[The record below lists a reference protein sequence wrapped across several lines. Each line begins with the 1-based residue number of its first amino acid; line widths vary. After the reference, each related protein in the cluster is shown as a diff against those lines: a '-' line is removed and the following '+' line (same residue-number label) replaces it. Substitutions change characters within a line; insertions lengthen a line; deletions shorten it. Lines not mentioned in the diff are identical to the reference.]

1 MNPLD
6 RVIGWINPSAGLSRA
21 RARAALAVVEA
32 TRGYEGARIGRRGN
46 GRAPSTSANAEIG
59 PATVRLRNRV
69 RDLVRNNAHAARIVD
84 VLAAHIVGTGIVPV
98 SRTGD
103 TALDRRV
110 NDLWGRWSES
120 CDADGQL
127 DFYGLQALAVR
138 GMVEAGEALAR
149 FRPRRLDDGLPV
161 PLQIQVL
168 EADHIDSSKHGL
180 TGGGRAV
187 LGIGFDALG
196 RRATYHLFREHPG
209 DALATSYE
217 SVPVPAAEV
226 MHLYRKLRAGQ
237 VRGVTAFAPVVMMAR
252 DIADYHEAA
261 LVKARIEACFAGFI
275 ISDDSST
282 GGVAVGPET
291 RGPQG
296 ERAQSL
302 EPGALM
308 RLLPGED
315 IKFAEPTGSSNFD
328 PFMTHALMAM
338 AVGCGITYDQ
348 LTGDL
353 RQANYSS
360 LRAGKIE
367 FRRLVEQAQYQCVIP
382 MWCAPARRRFLE
394 AAILSGALPR
404 REAGY
409 PCEWMP
415 PANEPI
421 DPLKDLTA
429 DILAVRSG
437 RMTQDQFV
445 AAWGNDPQSQLEEIA
460 RINAEYDRLGLVLDT
475 DPRKTS
481 RAGLTQA
488 RPAGTVIPETDVGG
502 SEAIV

>member
-6 RVIGWINPSAGLSRA
+6 RVIGFFSPRSALDRA
-21 RARAALAVVEA
+21 RARAALDIVEA
-32 TRGYEGARIGRRGN
+32 VRGYDGARIGRRGN
-46 GRAPSTSANAEIG
+46 GRSPSTSANAEIG
-59 PATVRLRNRV
+59 PAQVRLRNRV

-84 VLAAHIVGTGIVPV
+84 VLAGHMVGTGIVPV

-103 TALDRRV
+103 AGLDKRV
-110 NDLWGRWSES
+110 NDLWARWSDV

-161 PLQIQVL
+161 PLQLQVL
-168 EADHIDSSKHGL
+168 EADHLDSTKHGL
-180 TGGGRAV
+180 MGAGRAI

-196 RRATYHLFREHPG
+196 KRNAYWLFREHPG
-209 DALATSYE
+209 DTVATSFE
-217 SVPVPAAEV
+217 SVAVPADEV
-226 MHLYRKLRAGQ
+226 MHLYRKQRAGQ
-237 VRGVTAFAPVVMMAR
+237 VRGVTAFAPVVSMAR

-261 LVKARIEACFAGFI
+261 IVKARIEACFAGFI
-275 ISDDSST
+275 TSDDSSA
-282 GGVAVGPET
+282 GSVPVGPET
-291 RGPQG
+291 KG
-296 ERAQSL
+296 ETGQRVQSL

-308 RLLPGED
+308 RLMPGEE
-315 IKFAEPTGSSNFD
+315 ITFAAPTSSSSFE
-328 PFMTHALMAM
+328 PFMVHSLQAM
-338 AVGCGITYDQ
+338 AVGAGCTYDQ
-348 LTGDL
+348 VTGDL

-360 LRAGKIE
+360 LRAGKVE
-367 FRRLVEQAQYQCVIP
+367 FRRLVEQAQYHAVIP
-382 MWCAPARRRFLE
+382 MWCAPARRRFIE
-394 AAILSGALPR
+394 AAILAGELPR
-404 REAGY
+404 RAGGY

-437 RMTQDQFV
+437 RMTIPQFI
-445 AAWGNDPQSQLEEIA
+445 AGWGNDPEAQLEEIA
-460 RINAEYDRLGLVLDT
+460 RINGVLDGFGLVLDT

-488 RPAGTVIPETDVGG
+488 RPEGTVLPSTDVAGDLP
-502 SEAIV
+502 A